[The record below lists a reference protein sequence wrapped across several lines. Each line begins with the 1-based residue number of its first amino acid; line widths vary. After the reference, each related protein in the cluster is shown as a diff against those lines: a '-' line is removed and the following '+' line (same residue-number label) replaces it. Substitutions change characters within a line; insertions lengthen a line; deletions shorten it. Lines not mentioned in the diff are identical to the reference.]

1 MTLRARL
8 TLGFLA
14 IAVLLL
20 IPLGISLKALRSVE
34 QTTENL
40 QEREFSASQA
50 LGQALRT
57 SANLRATET
66 LFPLFPDD
74 YAASLE
80 AGVDSLAAYADS
92 LRVSGGV
99 EGTAAAALLRSL
111 DSLRVALPAY
121 RAAATNDTAAAD
133 DISRLQVR
141 PAIDSVDATLEVI
154 GRQIERRSVLAAQQA
169 GNTAATANSAT
180 VSAVALVILLAA
192 LVAVLITRSVSRPVR
207 NLDRGMRAVADGD
220 FNHPLGFSARR
231 GDEFGRLAAS
241 YQEMAR
247 RLAEL
252 DKLKAE
258 FVSVASHEL
267 KTPINVILGYLQLF
281 DEGLYGPLTTRQR
294 EVVSTLMSQG
304 QSLARLVQQLLD
316 VSRFEAGGGRLELR
330 EVPLEQFVSELETAF
345 HVLAHQREIRFHL
358 LTGEGLPEFVHW
370 DADRMNE
377 VLGNLLSN
385 AFKFTDRGGTV
396 ELEVTSTA
404 EIVQLLVRDTG
415 AGIPPSQLPHIF
427 RKFYQADNQGAA
439 SLKGTGLGLAIAK
452 EIVEAHGGEISVDS
466 TPGVGTTFCI
476 RLPMRPRPRR
486 RGGPVTPV
494 HAEAVT

>member
-20 IPLGISLKALRSVE
+20 IPLGMSLGALAKVE
-34 QTTENL
+34 ETTERL
-40 QEREFSASQA
+40 QERELTASQA

-57 SANLRATET
+57 SATLRATET

-80 AGVDSLAAYADS
+80 AGVDSLMNYAS
-92 LRVSGGV
+92 ELRSAGGV
-99 EGTAAAALLRSL
+99 PAEAAAPLRRSL
-111 DSLRVALPAY
+111 DSLRAALPDY
-121 RAAATNDTAAAD
+121 RAAATADTAAAD
-133 DISRLQVR
+133 QISRLRVR
-141 PAIDSVDATLEVI
+141 PALDSVDATLAFI
-154 GRQIERRSVLAAQQA
+154 GTQLERSSLAVAREA
-169 GNTAATANSAT
+169 GQVAARANNAT
-180 VSAVALVILLAA
+180 VSAVALVVVLAA
-192 LVAVLITRSVSRPVR
+192 LIAVLITRSVSRPVR

-220 FNHPLGFSARR
+220 FNHPLGFSPRR
-231 GDEFGRLAAS
+231 ADEFGRLAAS

-281 DEGLYGPLTTRQR
+281 DEGLYGPLTGRQR

-330 EVPLEQFVSELETAF
+330 DVPLEQFVSELETAF

-358 LTGEGLPEFVHW
+358 LTGEGLPEFVQW

-385 AFKFTDRGGTV
+385 AFKFTERGGSV
-396 ELEVTSTA
+396 ELEATSTA
-404 EIVQLLVRDTG
+404 EIVQLVVRDTG
-415 AGIPPSQLPHIF
+415 AGIPPSQLAHVF
-427 RKFYQADNQGAA
+427 RKFYQADNQDAA
-439 SLKGTGLGLAIAK
+439 ALKGTGLGLAIAK

-466 TPGVGTTFCI
+466 TLGVGTTFCI
-476 RLPMRPRPRR
+476 RLPVRPRPRR

>member
-20 IPLGISLKALRSVE
+20 IPLGISLRALGTVE
-34 QTTENL
+34 RTTESL

-74 YAASLE
+74 YAASLQ
-80 AGVDSLAAYADS
+80 ASVDSLAAYADS
-92 LRVSGGV
+92 LRVSGGAP
-99 EGTAAAALLRSL
+99 GAAIAALQRSL
-111 DSLRVALPAY
+111 DSLRIALPAY
-121 RAAATNDTAAAD
+121 RVAATTDPAAAD
-133 DISRLQVR
+133 GISRLRVR
-141 PAIDSVDATLEVI
+141 PAIDSVDASLALV
-154 GRQIERRSVLAAQQA
+154 GRQIERRSLFQTEQV
-169 GNTAATANSAT
+169 GRVAATANNAT
-180 VSAVALVILLAA
+180 LSAVALVVLLAA
-192 LVAVLITRSVSRPVR
+192 AVAIAITRSVSRPVR

-220 FNHPLGFSARR
+220 FNHPLGFSPDR

-258 FVSVASHEL
+258 FVSIASHEL

-281 DEGLYGPLTTRQR
+281 DEGLYGPLTVRQR

-330 EVPLEQFVSELETAF
+330 DVPLEQFVSELETAF
-345 HVLAHQREIRFHL
+345 HVLAHQREVRFHL
-358 LTGEGLPEFVHW
+358 LAGETLPETVHW
-370 DADRMNE
+370 DPDRMNE

-385 AFKFTDRGGTV
+385 AFKVTDRGGTV

-404 EIVQLLVRDTG
+404 ENVQLVVRDTG
-415 AGIPPSQLPHIF
+415 AGIPPAQLPHIF
-427 RKFYQADNQGAA
+427 RKFYQADNQDAA
-439 SLKGTGLGLAIAK
+439 ALKGTGLGLAIAK

-476 RLPMRPRPRR
+476 RLPSHPRTRR
-486 RGGPVTPV
+486 RGGPITPAHV
-494 HAEAVT
+494 EAVS

>member
-20 IPLGISLKALRSVE
+20 IPLGISLSALRGVQ
-34 QTTENL
+34 QTTELL
-40 QEREFSASQA
+40 QERDFSASQA
-50 LGQALRT
+50 LGLALRT
-57 SANLRATET
+57 SAKLRATET

-80 AGVDSLAAYADS
+80 AGVDSLAVYADS
-92 LRVSGGV
+92 LQVTGGV
-99 EGTAAAALLRSL
+99 RAEISAALRRNL
-111 DSLRVALPAY
+111 DSLRQALPDY
-121 RAAATNDTAAAD
+121 RAAAIGDTAAAD
-133 DISRLQVR
+133 DISRTRVR
-141 PAIDSVDATLEVI
+141 PAIDSVDANLSRI
-154 GRQIERRSVLAAQQA
+154 GRNLEQTSLSAAGEA
-169 GNTAATANSAT
+169 GDTASNAYNATMT
-180 VSAVALVILLAA
+180 AVALVVLLAA
-192 LVAVLITRSVSRPVR
+192 AVAILITRSVSRPVR
-207 NLDRGMRAVADGD
+207 DLDRGMRAVADGD
-220 FNHPLGFSARR
+220 FKRPLGFSDRR
-231 GDEFGRLAAS
+231 ADEFGRLAAS
-241 YQEMAR
+241 YKEMAR

-281 DEGLYGPLTTRQR
+281 DEGLYGPLTDRQR
-294 EVVSTLMSQG
+294 EVVRTLMAQG

-316 VSRFEAGGGRLELR
+316 VSRFEAGGGRLDLR
-330 EVPLEQFVSELETAF
+330 DVPLEQFVSDLESAF
-345 HVLAHQREIRFHL
+345 QVLALQREIRFHL
-358 LTGEGLPEFVHW
+358 LAGEALPENVHW

-396 ELEVTSTA
+396 ELEVTRAA
-404 EIVQLLVRDTG
+404 ENVQLVVRDTG

-427 RKFYQADNQGAA
+427 RKFYQADNQDAA
-439 SLKGTGLGLAIAK
+439 ALKGSGLGLAIAK

-476 RLPMRPRPRR
+476 RLPIRPRLRR
-486 RGGPVTPV
+486 TAGPVTPR
-494 HAEAVT
+494 HAETVS